1 MKIQELEDECD
12 TLSNA
17 LNQHKKI
24 FGENVSFE
32 QLSIKLKNY
41 DELFS
46 KLRLLLINEE
56 SKRGKFNFIVL
67 ITRN

>member
-1 MKIQELEDECD
+1 MKIKELEDECD
-12 TLSNA
+12 KLCNA

-32 QLSIKLKNY
+32 QLSMKLKNY
-41 DELFS
+41 DDLFS

-56 SKRGKFNFIVL
+56 SKRG
-67 ITRN
+67 

>member
-17 LNQHKKI
+17 LNQQKKI

-56 SKRGKFNFIVL
+56 SKRGKFNFIV
-67 ITRN
+67 